1 MERPQ
6 LTRRSTAP
14 TSLVNVSCRVCGA
27 RELVIV
33 CEGCAYLCVCA
44 RGVREGWVCV
54 FLRTKDKSFA
64 SNLISVHGQHGDSR
78 LGRSCR

>member
-6 LTRRSTAP
+6 LTRRSTVP

-54 FLRTKDKSFA
+54 F
-64 SNLISVHGQHGDSR
+64 
-78 LGRSCR
+78 